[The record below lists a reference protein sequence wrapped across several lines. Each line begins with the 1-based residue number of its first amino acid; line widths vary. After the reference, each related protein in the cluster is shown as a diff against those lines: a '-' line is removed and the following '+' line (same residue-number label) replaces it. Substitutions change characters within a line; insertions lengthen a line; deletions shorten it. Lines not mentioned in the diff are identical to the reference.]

1 MTVSCVRWKKVV
13 DCSPRKFIMAK
24 KKWNIRSIFFE
35 DDGTVNKTSPKPAA
49 KRPAKVAPPAP
60 SSPAPAPAAPP
71 TSAPANGPVTG
82 GVSERF
88 VKVLMGAMESANLPG
103 FDYLEYKKSLQNL
116 KKMNFTDDV
125 RYQTAYAAAQSM
137 GVTPGQLA
145 DSAQH
150 YLDTLA
156 KEQAKFSQ
164 ALAGQQSQQVGNKQ
178 EQLKQLA
185 GSITRQ
191 EAKIKELQA
200 EIQKTKSKQEK
211 LQQDIS
217 QSTSKL
223 RQTKADFEATYGVL
237 TDGIRKDVAAMKEYL
252 K

>member
-1 MTVSCVRWKKVV
+1 
-13 DCSPRKFIMAK
+13 MAK
-24 KKWNIRSIFFE
+24 KSWNIRSIFFE
-35 DDGTVNKTSPKPAA
+35 DDPGGKT
-49 KRPAKVAPPAP
+49 PAKSSSVKQPEKQSPAP
-60 SSPAPAPAAPP
+60 SKPASAPAAAPS
-71 TSAPANGPVTG
+71 SAPTGRVSSASEPVTG

-88 VKVLMGAMESANLPG
+88 VKVLMAAMESANLPG

-125 RYQTAYAAAQSM
+125 RFQTAYTAAQSM

-145 DSAQH
+145 ESAQH

-164 ALAGQQSQQVGNKQ
+164 ALAGQQAQQVGNKR
-178 EQLKQLA
+178 EQVKQLA
-185 GSITRQ
+185 GSVARQ

-200 EIQKTKSKQEK
+200 EIAKTKAKQQK
-211 LQQDIS
+211 LQEDIEN
-217 QSTSKL
+217 STSKL
-223 RQTKADFEATYGVL
+223 RQTKADFEMTYQVL
-237 TDGIRKDVAAMKEYL
+237 TEGIRKDVQSMKEYL

>member
-1 MTVSCVRWKKVV
+1 
-13 DCSPRKFIMAK
+13 MAK
-24 KKWNIRSIFFE
+24 KSWNIRSIFFE
-35 DDGTVNKTSPKPAA
+35 DDKGGKTPAKSSSAKQPEKKSPASSKPA
-49 KRPAKVAPPAP
+49 
-60 SSPAPAPAAPP
+60 SAPAAAPP
-71 TSAPANGPVTG
+71 SAPIARIPSSASGPVTG

-88 VKVLMGAMESANLPG
+88 IKVLMAAMEAANLPG

-125 RYQTAYAAAQSM
+125 RFQTAYTAAQSM

-145 DSAQH
+145 ESAQH

-164 ALAGQQSQQVGNKQ
+164 ALAGQQAQQVGNKR
-178 EQLKQLA
+178 EQVKQLA
-185 GSITRQ
+185 GSVARQ

-200 EIQKTKSKQEK
+200 EIAKTKAKQQK
-211 LQQDIS
+211 LQEDIEN
-217 QSTSKL
+217 STSKL
-223 RQTKADFEATYGVL
+223 RQTKADFETTYQVL
-237 TDGIRKDVAAMKEYL
+237 TEGIRKDVQSMKEYL